1 MLSELR
7 ARPAPLLLLLTS
19 VLSETLAAK
28 GDHISFVIGP
38 FRPRLGPPSDPE
50 PRGRSLLWGALE
62 SVEPATAQRG
72 ELGSRVANTAGPRP
86 RHLLSERSRRA
97 RLGWPRPRC
106 AYRPLLAPCALASWG
121 FARLPQF
128 GLRACTR
135 ARVPPL
141 SLLCRLFLLLL
152 LSVRWLLGL
161 IGIRNPFNLQ
171 RSKLTSAREL
181 GGGWGR
187 GHRGGGS
194 RQTGNISP
202 LGKARFCVLPPSS
215 LQPPPFSGPL
225 GR

>member
-7 ARPAPLLLLLTS
+7 ARPAPLLLLAS

-38 FRPRLGPPSDPE
+38 FRPRVGPPPSDPE
-50 PRGRSLLWGALE
+50 PRGRSLHRGAPE
-62 SVEPATAQRG
+62 SVEPAMAQRG
-72 ELGSRVANTAGPRP
+72 ELGSRVVNAAGPLP
-86 RHLLSERSRRA
+86 RHLLSETSRRA
-97 RLGWPRPRC
+97 RLGWPRQRCC
-106 AYRPLLAPCALASWG
+106 AYRALLAPCALASWG
-121 FARLPQF
+121 FEQLPNS
-128 GLRACTR
+128 GCLRAR

-152 LSVRWLLGL
+152 SVRWILGL

-171 RSKLTSAREL
+171 RSKLTSARVL

-202 LGKARFCVLPPSS
+202 LGTARFCVLPPSS
-215 LQPPPFSGPL
+215 LQPPPFSGPQ